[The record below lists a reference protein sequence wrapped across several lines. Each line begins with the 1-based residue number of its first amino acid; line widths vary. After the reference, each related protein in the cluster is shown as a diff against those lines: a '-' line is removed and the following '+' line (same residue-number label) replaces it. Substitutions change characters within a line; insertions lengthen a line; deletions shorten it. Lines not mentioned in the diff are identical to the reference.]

1 MYTKIVE
8 LMEVRV
14 LEHIMKRRVCMK
26 IQTNQETVDA
36 IKSIVEQQADQPS
49 NIRIYIAGMG

>member
-1 MYTKIVE
+1 
-8 LMEVRV
+8 
-14 LEHIMKRRVCMK
+14 MK

-36 IKSIVEQQADQPS
+36 IKTVIEQQKDQPD